1 MHILYVDRPYTL
13 DFNFFPIPSPLYVYV
28 LIFFFW
34 FLNNAGK
41 GQRETKME
49 KDYKISTKITNT
61 ARPK

>member
-49 KDYKISTKITNT
+49 KD
-61 ARPK
+61 